1 MADTEKKKLIII
13 AGPTATGKSDAAVKL
28 AKCIDGEIIS
38 ADSIQVYKGMDIG
51 SAKITME
58 EMQGVPHHL
67 IDVMDIDQDYN
78 VALFKDM
85 AKAAINEIYERNHI
99 PIICGGTGFYIQAL
113 IYDIDFTDETEL
125 GDNGKYRKSLE
136 AIYEKKGCME
146 LLELLKKEDPESYA
160 AIDLNNIKRV
170 IRALEFKQLHGYS
183 IQIHNEN
190 ERKKKDDPPY
200 ELYFF
205 VLYGDRAG
213 MYRRIN
219 ERVDRMIKSGLT
231 EECMQLKKKGLN
243 RSSTAGQGI
252 GYKEMLAYLDG
263 ECSLDEAV
271 EAIKIN
277 TRHFAKRQLTWFKR
291 EKNTI
296 WIDID
301 KGDPFNDIR
310 EYLQRIR
317 NQ

>member
-28 AKCIDGEIIS
+28 AKYIDGEIIS

-58 EMQGVPHHL
+58 EMQNIPHHL
-67 IDVMDIDQDYN
+67 IDVMDIDKDYN

-85 AKAAINEIYERNHI
+85 AKSAINEIYERNHI

-125 GDNGKYRKSLE
+125 GDNGEYRKSLE
-136 AIYEKKGCME
+136 AIYEKKGCRE

-160 AIDLNNIKRV
+160 AIDLKNIKRV

-243 RSSTAGQGI
+243 RGSTAGQGI

>member
-28 AKCIDGEIIS
+28 AKRIDGEIIS

-125 GDNGKYRKSLE
+125 GDNGEYRKSLE
-136 AIYEKKGCME
+136 AIYKKKGCME